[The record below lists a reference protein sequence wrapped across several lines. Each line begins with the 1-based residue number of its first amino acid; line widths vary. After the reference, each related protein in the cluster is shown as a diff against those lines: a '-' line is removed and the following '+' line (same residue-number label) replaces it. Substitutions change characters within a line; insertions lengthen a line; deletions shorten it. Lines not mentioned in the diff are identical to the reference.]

1 MSLPQAAS
9 ASQLPTLEALSER
22 AAAAAVSPG
31 DVCGALALAE
41 ALAPAAGCLR
51 AAGLRLLA
59 ERLPAVLAA
68 DAAGFAALPAAALEA
83 VLQGQAL
90 VRSCCGHCMIKSICS
105 ICAAWGEVMPGPDA
119 SMAASG

>member
-1 MSLPQAAS
+1 VSLPQAAS

-59 ERLPAVLAA
+59 ERCAGRGRRGVCRAA
-68 DAAGFAALPAAALEA
+68 RRSAGGRA
-83 VLQGQAL
+83 
-90 VRSCCGHCMIKSICS
+90 
-105 ICAAWGEVMPGPDA
+105 PGAGPGA
-119 SMAASG
+119 